1 MDACVFGA
9 KDTDAETTRLDALE
23 LSNAGCSGVRDAGPA
38 MRRSLLALRGEGS
51 GPMSRRGSDR
61 DGAGEEGVG

>member
-23 LSNAGCSGVRDAGPA
+23 LSNAGCSGDLETLDPPCGDRYLPSVARGPG
-38 MRRSLLALRGEGS
+38 R
-51 GPMSRRGSDR
+51 
-61 DGAGEEGVG
+61 